1 MSTIKEQL
9 EWQNKLVAN
18 HLKILESLQPS
29 INAAQNIAKS
39 IQPAVDI
46 ANQINASFEPLRRSL
61 KFPNLQI
68 AQQYGELFNNIAN
81 QINEVY
87 SEPINNAIRNIE
99 LLQNSCGNFKIDIP
113 ELKFTEIADSFNEF
127 VDDIELNSSVNNDLV
142 LEKTKMPKPNSLSW
156 DQKLSMI
163 VSILGF
169 LISLIGLIQSL
180 DNHYQEEYLKVFN
193 KINSNLEQII
203 LLESQK

>member
-1 MSTIKEQL
+1 MATIHDS
-9 EWQNKLVAN
+9 EWQNNLIN
-18 HLKILESLQPS
+18 NNLKIFESLQSS
-29 INAAQNIAKS
+29 IDIAKNITTS

-46 ANQINASFEPLRRSL
+46 ANQINASFEPLRRFL
-61 KFPNLQI
+61 NFPNIQI
-68 AQQYGELFNNIAN
+68 VKQYSELFNNIAN

-99 LLQNSCGNFKIDIP
+99 LLQNSCCNFKIDIP

-142 LEKTKMPKPNSLSW
+142 LEKPKMQKPNSLSW